1 MTACRFAGSI
11 AILMSVSAGLAD
23 ELAPELSVKE
33 VMNSIV
39 TPATN
44 TIWGAYQLETESQ
57 WQEVGHAAT
66 AVIGAANLLMLG
78 GTGEGEAEIA
88 GEAEW
93 QRYNQQLLAAALQVL
108 VAVDKRDENALSQ
121 VGNDALYPP
130 CESCHQA
137 YQKK

>member
-1 MTACRFAGSI
+1 MTACRFAGSF

-33 VMNSIV
+33 IMNSIV

-78 GTGEGEAEIA
+78 GTGEGETEIA

-93 QRYNQQLLAAALQVL
+93 QRSNQQLLAAARQVL

-130 CESCHQA
+130 CESCHHA
-137 YQKK
+137 YQK

>member
-1 MTACRFAGSI
+1 MTVCRFVGSI
-11 AILMSVSAGLAD
+11 AILMSVSAGFAD
-23 ELAPELSVKE
+23 ELTPELSVKE
-33 VMNSIV
+33 IMNSIV

-78 GTGEGEAEIA
+78 GTGEDETEIA

-93 QRYNQQLLAAALQVL
+93 QRFNQQLLAAARQVL
-108 VAVDKRDENALSQ
+108 VAVDERDENALSQ
-121 VGNDALYPP
+121 VGNDALYSP

-137 YQKK
+137 YQK

>member
-78 GTGEGEAEIA
+78 GTGEDETEIA

-93 QRYNQQLLAAALQVL
+93 QRYNRQLLAAAQQVL
-108 VAVDKRDENALSQ
+108 LAVDKRDENALSQ

-137 YQKK
+137 YQK

>member
-93 QRYNQQLLAAALQVL
+93 QLYNQQLLAAAQQVL
-108 VAVDKRDENALSQ
+108 LAVDKRDENALSQ

-137 YQKK
+137 YQK

>member
-1 MTACRFAGSI
+1 MTGCRFAGLI
-11 AILMSVSAGLAD
+11 AILMSVSASVAD
-23 ELAPELSVKE
+23 ELTPELSVKE
-33 VMNSIV
+33 IMNSIV

-57 WQEVGHAAT
+57 WQEVGRAAM
-66 AVIGAANLLMLG
+66 AVVGAANLLMLG
-78 GTGEGEAEIA
+78 GTGEGEGEIA

-93 QRYNQQLLAAALQVL
+93 QRFNQQLLAAARQVL
-108 VAVDKRDENALSQ
+108 VAVGERDENALSQ

-137 YQKK
+137 YQK

>member
-1 MTACRFAGSI
+1 MTACRFAGSF
-11 AILMSVSAGLAD
+11 AILVSVSAGLAD
-23 ELAPELSVKE
+23 ELTPELSVKE
-33 VMNSIV
+33 IMNSIV

-66 AVIGAANLLMLG
+66 AVIAAANLLMLG
-78 GTGEGEAEIA
+78 GTGEGETEIA

-93 QRYNQQLLAAALQVL
+93 QLYNQQLLAAARQVL
-108 VAVDKRDENALSQ
+108 VVVNKRDENALSQ

-137 YQKK
+137 YQK

>member
-1 MTACRFAGSI
+1 MTVCRFVGSI
-11 AILMSVSAGLAD
+11 AILMSVSAGFAD
-23 ELAPELSVKE
+23 ELTPELSVKE
-33 VMNSIV
+33 IMNSIV

-66 AVIGAANLLMLG
+66 AVIAAANLLMLG
-78 GTGEGEAEIA
+78 GTGEGETEIA

-93 QRYNQQLLAAALQVL
+93 QLYNQQLLAAARQVL
-108 VAVDKRDENALSQ
+108 VVVNKRDENALSQ

-137 YQKK
+137 YQK

>member
-1 MTACRFAGSI
+1 MTACRFAVSL

-23 ELAPELSVKE
+23 ELTPELSVKE
-33 VMNSIV
+33 IMNSIV

-57 WQEVGHAAT
+57 WQEVGRSAT
-66 AVIGAANLLMLG
+66 AVIGAANLLMFG

-93 QRYNQQLLAAALQVL
+93 QRFTQQLLAAARQVL

-137 YQKK
+137 YQK

>member
-1 MTACRFAGSI
+1 MTVCRFVGSI
-11 AILMSVSAGLAD
+11 AILMSVSTGFAD
-23 ELAPELSVKE
+23 ELTPELSVKE
-33 VMNSIV
+33 IMNSIV

-57 WQEVGHAAT
+57 WQEVGFAAT

-78 GTGEGEAEIA
+78 GTGEDETEIA

-93 QRYNQQLLAAALQVL
+93 QRFNQQLLAAARQVL
-108 VAVDKRDENALSQ
+108 VAVDERDENALSQ
-121 VGNDALYPP
+121 VGNDALYSP

-137 YQKK
+137 YQK

>member
-23 ELAPELSVKE
+23 ELTPELPVKE
-33 VMNSIV
+33 IMNSIL

-78 GTGEGEAEIA
+78 GTGEGEAVIA

-93 QRYNQQLLAAALQVL
+93 QRYNQQLLAAARQVL
-108 VAVDKRDENALSQ
+108 LAVDKRDENALSQ

-137 YQKK
+137 YQK

>member
-11 AILMSVSAGLAD
+11 AMLMSVSAGLAD

-66 AVIGAANLLMLG
+66 VVIGAANLLMLG

-93 QRYNQQLLAAALQVL
+93 QRYNQQLLAAARQVL
-108 VAVDKRDENALSQ
+108 LAVDKRDENALSQ

-137 YQKK
+137 YQK

>member
-78 GTGEGEAEIA
+78 GTGEGEAEIV

-93 QRYNQQLLAAALQVL
+93 QRYNQQLLAAARQVL
-108 VAVDKRDENALSQ
+108 LAVDKRDENALSQ

-137 YQKK
+137 YQK

>member
-1 MTACRFAGSI
+1 MTGCRFAGLI
-11 AILMSVSAGLAD
+11 AILMSVPACVAA
-23 ELAPELSVKE
+23 ELTPELSVKE
-33 VMNSIV
+33 IMNSIV

-57 WQEVGHAAT
+57 WQEVGRAAT
-66 AVIGAANLLMLG
+66 AVVGAANLLMLG
-78 GTGEGEAEIA
+78 GTGEGEGEIA

-93 QRYNQQLLAAALQVL
+93 QRFNQQLLAAARQVL
-108 VAVDKRDENALSQ
+108 VAVGERDENALSQ

-137 YQKK
+137 YQK

>member
-1 MTACRFAGSI
+1 MTACRFAGSF
-11 AILMSVSAGLAD
+11 AILVSVSAGLAD
-23 ELAPELSVKE
+23 ELTPELSVKE
-33 VMNSIV
+33 IMNSIV

-66 AVIGAANLLMLG
+66 AVIAAANLLMLG
-78 GTGEGEAEIA
+78 GTGEGETEIA

-93 QRYNQQLLAAALQVL
+93 QLYNQQLLAAARQVL
-108 VAVDKRDENALSQ
+108 VVLNKRDENALSQ

-137 YQKK
+137 YQK

>member
-1 MTACRFAGSI
+1 MTVCRFVGSI
-11 AILMSVSAGLAD
+11 AILMSVSAGFAD
-23 ELAPELSVKE
+23 ELTPELSVKE
-33 VMNSIV
+33 IMNSIV

-93 QRYNQQLLAAALQVL
+93 QRYNQQLLAAARQVL
-108 VAVDKRDENALSQ
+108 LAVDKRDENALSQ

-137 YQKK
+137 YQK

>member
-1 MTACRFAGSI
+1 MTVCRFVGSI
-11 AILMSVSAGLAD
+11 AILMSVSAGFAD
-23 ELAPELSVKE
+23 ELTPELSVKE
-33 VMNSIV
+33 IMNSIV

-78 GTGEGEAEIA
+78 GTGEDEAEIA

-93 QRYNQQLLAAALQVL
+93 QRYNQQLLAAARQVL

-137 YQKK
+137 YQK

>member
-1 MTACRFAGSI
+1 MTACRFAGSF

-33 VMNSIV
+33 IMNSIV

-93 QRYNQQLLAAALQVL
+93 QRYNQQLLAAARQVL
-108 VAVDKRDENALSQ
+108 LAVDKRDENALSQ

-137 YQKK
+137 YQK

>member
-1 MTACRFAGSI
+1 MTACRFVGSI
-11 AILMSVSAGLAD
+11 SILMSVSAGLAD
-23 ELAPELSVKE
+23 ELTPELSVKE
-33 VMNSIV
+33 IMNSIV

-57 WQEVGHAAT
+57 WQEMGHAAT

-78 GTGEGEAEIA
+78 GTGEGEIEIA
-88 GEAEW
+88 GDAEW
-93 QRYNQQLLAAALQVL
+93 QRFNQQLLAAARQVL
-108 VAVDKRDENALSQ
+108 VVVDERDENALAQ

-137 YQKK
+137 YQK

>member
-88 GEAEW
+88 GEAGW
-93 QRYNQQLLAAALQVL
+93 QRYNQQLLAAARQVL
-108 VAVDKRDENALSQ
+108 VAVDKRDENALPQ

-137 YQKK
+137 YQK

>member
-1 MTACRFAGSI
+1 MTACRFAGSF

-23 ELAPELSVKE
+23 DLSPELSVKE

-66 AVIGAANLLMLG
+66 ALIGAANLLMLG

-93 QRYNQQLLAAALQVL
+93 QRFNQKLLAAARQVR
-108 VAVDKRDENALSQ
+108 VAVDKRDEDALSQ

-130 CESCHQA
+130 CESCHHA
-137 YQKK
+137 YQK

>member
-1 MTACRFAGSI
+1 MTVCRFVGSI
-11 AILMSVSAGLAD
+11 AILMSVSAGFAD
-23 ELAPELSVKE
+23 ELTPELSVKE
-33 VMNSIV
+33 IMNSIV

-93 QRYNQQLLAAALQVL
+93 QRYNQQLLAAAQQVL
-108 VAVDKRDENALSQ
+108 LAVDRRDENALSQ

-137 YQKK
+137 YQK

>member
-1 MTACRFAGSI
+1 MTGCRFAGLI
-11 AILMSVSAGLAD
+11 AILTSVFASVAD
-23 ELAPELSVKE
+23 ELTPELSVKE
-33 VMNSIV
+33 IMNSIV

-44 TIWGAYQLETESQ
+44 IIWGAYQLETESQ
-57 WQEVGHAAT
+57 WQEVGRAAT

-78 GTGEGEAEIA
+78 GTGEGETEIA

-93 QRYNQQLLAAALQVL
+93 QRSNQLMLAAARKVL
-108 VAVDKRDENALSQ
+108 IAVDKRDENALSQ

-137 YQKK
+137 YQK

>member
-1 MTACRFAGSI
+1 MTVCRFVGSI
-11 AILMSVSAGLAD
+11 AILMSVSTGFAD
-23 ELAPELSVKE
+23 ELTPELSVKE
-33 VMNSIV
+33 IMNSIL

-44 TIWGAYQLETESQ
+44 TIWGAYQLEIESQ

-78 GTGEGEAEIA
+78 GTGEDETEIA

-93 QRYNQQLLAAALQVL
+93 QRFNQQLLAAARQVL
-108 VAVDKRDENALSQ
+108 VAVDERDENALSQ

-137 YQKK
+137 YQK

>member
-33 VMNSIV
+33 IMNSIV

-93 QRYNQQLLAAALQVL
+93 QRYNQQLLAAAQQVL
-108 VAVDKRDENALSQ
+108 LAVDKRDENALSQ

-137 YQKK
+137 YQK

>member
-1 MTACRFAGSI
+1 MTAGRVACSI

-93 QRYNQQLLAAALQVL
+93 QRYNQQLLAAARQVL
-108 VAVDKRDENALSQ
+108 LAVDKRDENALSQ

-130 CESCHQA
+130 CESCHQV
-137 YQKK
+137 YQK